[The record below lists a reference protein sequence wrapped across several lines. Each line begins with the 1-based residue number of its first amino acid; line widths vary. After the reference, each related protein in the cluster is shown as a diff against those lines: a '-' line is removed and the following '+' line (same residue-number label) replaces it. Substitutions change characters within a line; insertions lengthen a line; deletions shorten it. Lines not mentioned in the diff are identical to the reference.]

1 MNGAA
6 LVPTQSLR
14 GAAAGRLRVALAVS
28 ALLHLAL
35 LASLLLQQP
44 WRSATRSAAIGP
56 ITVTFAPAPLFL
68 PDAPVAPDPEAP
80 HSSKPVRQPLEV
92 TDRANAGRHS
102 SGVARTGVNAPA
114 LPHPPDPNYYPAR
127 DLDVY
132 PRPVAP
138 LDLDRL
144 AVRAADGPSSG
155 IRLTLTL
162 LIDENGIVNNVAF
175 ASPVVPGQESDNIRT
190 LLAATRFTPALKDG
204 RAVKSRVVL
213 SVGLSPEQRDP

>member
-1 MNGAA
+1 MNSAA
-6 LVPTQSLR
+6 LVPTRNLR
-14 GAAAGRLRVALAVS
+14 CAAAGRLRLALAVS

-35 LASLLLQQP
+35 LASLLLEKP
-44 WRSATRSAAIGP
+44 WRGAARNAANAP
-56 ITVTFAPAPLFL
+56 ITVTFAPAPIFL
-68 PDAPVAPDPEAP
+68 PDAPVAPHPERR
-80 HSSKPVRQPLEV
+80 HSSRPVRQPLEA
-92 TDRANAGRHS
+92 TDRAIAGRPS
-102 SGVARTGVNAPA
+102 SGVARTGVNAPT
-114 LPHPPDPNYYPAR
+114 LPHPPDPNYYTAR

-144 AVRAADGPSSG
+144 AVRATDGPSSG

-162 LIDENGIVNNVAF
+162 LIDENGIVNDVAF
-175 ASPVVPGQESDNIRT
+175 ASPVVPGQDSDNIRT

-213 SVGLSPEQRDP
+213 SVDLSREQREP